1 LTIEPTVGKEK
12 EEMNHYIDFNPYLIR
27 EQIHAEVDS
36 LRLQE
41 QLC

>member
-1 LTIEPTVGKEK
+1 MTIEPRVGKEH

-27 EQIHAEVDS
+27 EHIHTEVDS

-41 QLC
+41 

>member
-1 LTIEPTVGKEK
+1 MIEPRVRKEH

-27 EQIHAEVDS
+27 EQILTEVDS